1 MFVWRCLVVCL
12 SFGLWICTANNPEL
26 EPEVGKKKPSF
37 VTPDVPNRAYL
48 ALFFNAPSDITQK
61 LIVSEARKDGI
72 DNSIAKYDGVWSVE
86 VPYTSAIGDDY
97 ALVLKSKAK
106 HHAVSTRLSRP
117 IKFDTD
123 ELVIQYDVKF
133 QDGID
138 CGGAYIKLLS
148 ASPNLDLKQFN
159 DKTPYTIMFGPDKC
173 GLENKFHFIF
183 RYKNPNTGVYEEK
196 HAKKVVPELESYFSD
211 KKTHLYTLV
220 LRSDNS
226 FERYI
231 DQIKVQSGNLLDDFD
246 PPVNPPKEIDDP
258 HDKKPSD
265 WDEREK
271 IVDINAKKP
280 DDWDED
286 APATI
291 EDENAVKPSGWLDD
305 EPEMIPDPSAEPPK
319 DWDREMDGEWVAPK
333 INNPKCA
340 NAPGCGEWHRPLVP
354 NPKYKGK
361 WSAPMIPNPNFKGI
375 WAPKKIPNP
384 NYFEEKNPFKS
395 LSEVSALGLELWS
408 MANEI
413 SFDNFLI
420 VDSKR
425 AADEFAQQTWAVKKE
440 AERLADPKAQSVV
453 DAIRETYNEKP
464 WLIVVVGLVCTLPIL
479 LCCIYF
485 CRSPSKHRDIS
496 MHKKTDTFTPDDSH
510 SHFNEKNAENEE
522 LEESGEDDIVQ
533 VSKGSGDES
542 LANKS
547 GSSRDNSEEEAPN
560 EFEGNENVPAAKQST
575 RKRRS
580 RKE

>member
-1 MFVWRCLVVCL
+1 MLILRFILLYLPFCLL
-12 SFGLWICTANNPEL
+12 ICKADDAATA
-26 EPEVGKKKPSF
+26 PEVENKKPSF
-37 VTPDVPNRAYL
+37 KNPNIPKNAYL
-48 ALFFNAPSDITQK
+48 ALFFNSPSDITEK
-61 LIVSEARKDGI
+61 LVVSQARKDGI
-72 DNSIAKYDGVWSVE
+72 DDSIAKYDGVWSVE
-86 VPYTSAIGDDY
+86 VPYTSAIENDH

-106 HHAVSTRLSRP
+106 HHAVSTKLFRP
-117 IKFDTD
+117 IKFDTN

-183 RYKNPNTGVYEEK
+183 RHKNPKTGVYEEK

-231 DQIKVQSGNLLDDFD
+231 DQIKVQSGSLLEDFD

-258 HDKKPSD
+258 DDKKPSD

-271 IVDINAKKP
+271 IVDTNAKKP

-291 EDENAVKPSGWLDD
+291 EDESAVKPSGWLDD
-305 EPEMIPDPSAEPPK
+305 EPEMIPDPAAIPPK
-319 DWDREMDGEWVAPK
+319 DWDREMDGEWVAPQ

-340 NAPGCGEWHRPLVP
+340 SAPGCGKWQRPIIP

-361 WSAPMIPNPNFKGI
+361 WSAPMIPNPNYKGI
-375 WAPKKIPNP
+375 WTPRKIPNP
-384 NYFEEKNPFKS
+384 HYFEEKNPFKS
-395 LSEVSALGLELWS
+395 LAEVNAIGLELWS
-408 MANEI
+408 MTDGI
-413 SFDNFLI
+413 TFDNFLI

-425 AADEFAQQTWAVKKE
+425 AADEFAQETWTIKKE

-464 WLIVVVGLVCTLPIL
+464 WLIFVVGLVCTLPIL
-479 LCCIYF
+479 LCCIYM
-485 CRSPSKHRDIS
+485 CRSPSKQHDIG
-496 MHKKTDTFTPDDSH
+496 MRKKTDTSTPDDSH
-510 SHFNEKNAENEE
+510 VHVSERNAETEE
-522 LEESGEDDIVQ
+522 LEESGEEDIVQ

-542 LANKS
+542 TANKT
-547 GSSRDNSEEEAPN
+547 GSSRDNSGEETPDESGETEKA
-560 EFEGNENVPAAKQST
+560 AAKQSI